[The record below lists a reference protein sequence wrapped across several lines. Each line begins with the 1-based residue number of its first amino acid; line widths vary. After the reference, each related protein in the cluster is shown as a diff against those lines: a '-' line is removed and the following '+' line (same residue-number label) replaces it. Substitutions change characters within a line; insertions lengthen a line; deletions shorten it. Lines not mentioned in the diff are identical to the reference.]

1 MGTRSRSARN
11 ATLSFP
17 SKMIFRSRKK
27 DDEKV
32 RMSVEASSLFV
43 PIGESF
49 ATADAREAAR
59 IIRDDGPA
67 ALVFI
72 PSLDVLSSPRPWVSA
87 ISSASFVVV
96 IGDGSLAPY
105 RAFMRLIDNV
115 IYSPVPR
122 RLSAAFITG
131 SRERAMELISGA
143 SSSIGRTITVNT
155 VLAR

>member
-1 MGTRSRSARN
+1 
-11 ATLSFP
+11 
-17 SKMIFRSRKK
+17 MIFRSRKK
-27 DDEKV
+27 DEEKV

-43 PIGESF
+43 PIGDSF
-49 ATADAREAAR
+49 ETADAKDAAA
-59 IIRDDGPA
+59 IIRDSAPA

-72 PSLDVLSSPRPWVSA
+72 PSMDVLSSPRAWIGALSV
-87 ISSASFVVV
+87 ASFVVV

-105 RAFMRLIDNV
+105 RAFMRLLDNV

-131 SRERAMELISGA
+131 SRERAEELLSGV
-143 SSSIGRTITVNT
+143 SSSVERTITVNT